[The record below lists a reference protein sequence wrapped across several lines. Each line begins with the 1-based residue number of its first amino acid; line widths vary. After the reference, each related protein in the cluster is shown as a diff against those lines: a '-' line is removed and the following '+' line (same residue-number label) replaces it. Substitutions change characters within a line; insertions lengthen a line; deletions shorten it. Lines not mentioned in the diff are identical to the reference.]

1 MTAAWLHRV
10 AVAAFLALAA
20 LVLAWLLWLPPPH
33 EALLP
38 VALVTL
44 VGPLAATAR
53 GVLRGR
59 RYTMAWSALLVLIHF
74 IHGVTYVAVPGPARW
89 LGAVEI
95 VLVALY
101 FTSALMYLRQIA
113 GARSGSRAR
122 TAP

>member
-1 MTAAWLHRV
+1 MPARWLHRV

-20 LVLAWLLWLPPPH
+20 LVLTWLLWLQPPS

-44 VGPLAATAR
+44 GGPLAATAYGVIR
-53 GVLRGR
+53 GQ

-74 IHGVTYVAVPGPARW
+74 IHGVTYVAVPNPARW
-89 LGAVEI
+89 LGAAEI
-95 VLVALY
+95 VLVSIY
-101 FTSALMYLRQIA
+101 FTAALMYLRQVA
-113 GARSGSRAR
+113 SQRSGSRGQ

>member
-1 MTAAWLHRV
+1 MTPAWLHRV

-20 LVLAWLLWLPPPH
+20 LVLAWLLWLHPPP

-44 VGPLAATAR
+44 AGPLAATAR
-53 GVLRGR
+53 GVLHGR

-95 VLVALY
+95 ALVALY
-101 FTSALMYLRQIA
+101 FTSALMYLRQVS
-113 GARSGSRAR
+113 RSGSRAR

>member
-1 MTAAWLHRV
+1 MTAARLHRV

-20 LVLAWLLWLPPPH
+20 LVLAWLLWLQPPP

-38 VALVTL
+38 VALATL
-44 VGPLAATAR
+44 AGPLAATAR
-53 GVLRGR
+53 GVLRGW

-95 VLVALY
+95 ALVAVY
-101 FTSALMYLRQIA
+101 FTSALMYLRQA
-113 GARSGSRAR
+113 SGGRPGSRAR